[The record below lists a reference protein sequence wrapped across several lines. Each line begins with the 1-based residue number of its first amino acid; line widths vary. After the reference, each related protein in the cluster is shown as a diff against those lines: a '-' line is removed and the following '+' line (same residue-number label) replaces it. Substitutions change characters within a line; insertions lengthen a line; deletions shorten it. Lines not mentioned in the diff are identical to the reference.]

1 MQITFT
7 GIDGKEITVTDPR
20 RSASAAAA
28 ALPTPRRPTGW
39 TVSSWLISTMIA
51 APEPRRPASS
61 ILGSW
66 IVGTMKV

>member
-28 ALPTPRRPTGW
+28 ALPTPRRPMCWIT
-39 TVSSWLISTMIA
+39 SSWVLEA
-51 APEPRRPASS
+51 
-61 ILGSW
+61 
-66 IVGTMKV
+66 